1 MELTMRYCLLAA
13 AAVLA
18 ISSLP
23 ALADQ
28 NFIPMGQDYGLGNDA
43 APPLDSEQS
52 KFNAQVDIYQSEV
65 YNRNLD
71 KKQFDSNIFNLTNEQ
86 TPDNMGD
93 DTQLDY

>member
-1 MELTMRYCLLAA
+1 MRYTVLAA
-13 AAVLA
+13 AALLA
-18 ISSLP
+18 VSALP

-28 NFIPMGQDYGLGNDA
+28 NFIPSGQDYGLGNDA

-71 KKQFDSNIFNLTNEQ
+71 QKQFDSRIFNLTNDQNPEGS
-86 TPDNMGD
+86 DSD
-93 DTQLDY
+93 QLDY

>member
-1 MELTMRYCLLAA
+1 MRYSLLAA
-13 AAVLA
+13 AAFLA
-18 ISSLP
+18 VSALP

-65 YNRNLD
+65 YNRNLS
-71 KKQFDSNIFNLTNEQ
+71 KKEFDSRIFNLTNEEN
-86 TPDNMGD
+86 PGD
-93 DTQLDY
+93 LDDDQLDY

>member
-1 MELTMRYCLLAA
+1 MRYSLLAA
-13 AAVLA
+13 TAALA
-18 ISSLP
+18 LSALP
-23 ALADQ
+23 AMADQ

-71 KKQFDSNIFNLTNEQ
+71 QKQFDSRIFNLTNDQNPEGS
-86 TPDNMGD
+86 DSD
-93 DTQLDY
+93 QLDY

>member
-1 MELTMRYCLLAA
+1 MRYTLLAA

-18 ISSLP
+18 VSALP

-71 KKQFDSNIFNLTNEQ
+71 QKQFDSRIFNLTNDQNPEGS
-86 TPDNMGD
+86 DSD
-93 DTQLDY
+93 QLDY

>member
-1 MELTMRYCLLAA
+1 MRYSLLAA

-18 ISSLP
+18 LSAMP

-28 NFIPMGQDYGLGNDA
+28 NFIPMGQDYGLGQDA

-52 KFNAQVDIYQSEV
+52 QFNAQVDIYQSEV

-71 KKQFDSNIFNLTNEQ
+71 KKQFDSRIFNLTNSQ
-86 TPDNMGD
+86 TGTALDDNN
-93 DTQLDY
+93 LDY